1 MKDLFDASGES
12 ARQRQAP
19 LAERMRPRSFDEV
32 VGQTALLAPGK
43 PLRTMIEQDAVP
55 SLIFW
60 GPPGCGKTTVAKLI
74 AQYTSSV
81 FIELSAVLIGI
92 PELRKILAEAE
103 DRWKFHRQKTLVF
116 LDELHRFNKSQQDAL
131 LPHVE
136 RGTIQL
142 IGATTENPSFEINSA
157 LLSRSKVFVFEK
169 VPNELVDQAVIR
181 ALQDTERGCG
191 RLAVTCSDNVRALLV
206 QSADGDVRHAL
217 TLLELAVLSTPMVAG
232 KRTLSREQLADV
244 LQRSHQMYD
253 RNGEEHHNSISA
265 LHKCMRGSD
274 ANASVYWLA
283 RMLAGGEDPLYVA
296 RRLVRFAS
304 EDIGIADPQA
314 LVQAVATYQAC
325 HMIGMPEC
333 SVNLAQAV
341 VYLAEAP
348 KSRALDEAI
357 QQAMN
362 DARERPQEPV
372 PMYLRNAPTKLMK
385 ELGYGSG
392 EGEYLPP
399 ALADRVY
406 WNPRTPRVE

>member
-1 MKDLFDASGES
+1 MADLFDVSSES
-12 ARQRQAP
+12 ARRQHAP

-32 VGQTALLAPGK
+32 VGQTSLLAPGK

-92 PELRKILAEAE
+92 PELRKIIAEAD

-116 LDELHRFNKSQQDAL
+116 LDELHRFNKAQQDAL

-169 VPNELVDQAVIR
+169 VPNERVEEAVIR

-191 RLAVTCSDNVRALLV
+191 LLQVVCPDDVRALLV

-217 TLLELAVLSTPMVAG
+217 TILELAILSTPMVGG

-253 RNGEEHHNSISA
+253 QNGEEHYNIISA
-265 LHKCMRGSD
+265 LHKCMRASD
-274 ANASVYWLA
+274 PNAALYWLA
-283 RMLAGGEDPLYVA
+283 RMMAGGENPLYIA

-304 EDIGIADPQA
+304 EDVGVADPQA
-314 LVQAVATYQAC
+314 LVQAVAVYQAC

-348 KSRALDEAI
+348 KSRALDEGI

-372 PMYLRNAPTKLMK
+372 PMFLRNAPTALMK

-392 EGEYLPP
+392 EGERLPP
-399 ALADRVY
+399 ALGDRVY
-406 WNPRTPRVE
+406 WNPRTPKVE